1 MPDPIS
7 PAPMPKTPFLL
18 GAGGLVPFVVLSGA
32 TWAAPEAYTP
42 TLLFWLSS
50 YAALIASFLG
60 AVHWGAALLHPAMSE
75 QDRSVFMTWSIVPAM
90 AGWVSLLMP
99 IKTGLLMLIAIYA
112 IQFAADRQLASRFQ
126 IPDWYLRLRG
136 SLTPV
141 AVLCLALALIHLVR
155 H

>member
-1 MPDPIS
+1 MAGAFRAAEVYGRSAGLKFHNSIS
-7 PAPMPKTPFLL
+7 F
-18 GAGGLVPFVVLSGA
+18 
-32 TWAAPEAYTP
+32 
-42 TLLFWLSS
+42 
-50 YAALIASFLG
+50 
-60 AVHWGAALLHPAMSE
+60 
-75 QDRSVFMTWSIVPAM
+75 RSVAVEGWIGEEPFAIPLTVLREHFSIAAM

-136 SLTPV
+136 NLTPV

>member
-1 MPDPIS
+1 MIDPMNRS
-7 PAPMPKTPFLL
+7 PIPKVPFWL
-18 GAGGLVPFVVLSGA
+18 GTGALVPYVALAGA
-32 TWAAPEAYTP
+32 VWATPEAYTP
-42 TLLFWLSS
+42 PLLFWLSS
-50 YAALIASFLG
+50 YASVILSFLG
-60 AVHWGAALLHPAMSE
+60 AVHWGVALLHAEMNE
-75 QDRSVFMTWSIVPAM
+75 GDRGVFMTWSIVPAM

>member
-18 GAGGLVPFVVLSGA
+18 GTGGLVPFVVLSGA

-90 AGWVSLLMP
+90 AGWVSL
-99 IKTGLLMLIAIYA
+99 AHA
-112 IQFAADRQLASRFQ
+112 DQDRAADADRHLCD
-126 IPDWYLRLRG
+126 PVRG
-136 SLTPV
+136 RPPAREPLPAFRTGIC
-141 AVLCLALALIHLVR
+141 ACAAA
-155 H
+155 

>member
-1 MPDPIS
+1 MIVRDATPEDW
-7 PAPMPKTPFLL
+7 PAIWAFVAQIVR
-18 GAGGLVPFVVLSGA
+18 AGDTF
-32 TWAAPEAYTP
+32 TYD
-42 TLLFWLSS
+42 
-50 YAALIASFLG
+50 
-60 AVHWGAALLHPAMSE
+60 PAMSE